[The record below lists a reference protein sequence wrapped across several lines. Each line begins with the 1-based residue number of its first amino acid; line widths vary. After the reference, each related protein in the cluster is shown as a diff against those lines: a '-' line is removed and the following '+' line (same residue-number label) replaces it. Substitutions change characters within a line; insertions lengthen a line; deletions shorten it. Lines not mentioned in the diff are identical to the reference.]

1 MALQRYEF
9 LLKTG
14 QQTGQK
20 KRPSPLSLRAAG
32 GGRAASADAAGHAEG
47 GGDGAQDAEQR
58 LQDEFPGL
66 FLFHGAWGLGVK
78 VLFFLNA
85 NYANFLDADDADDA
99 D

>member
-1 MALQRYEF
+1 MRGGE
-9 LLKTG
+9 
-14 QQTGQK
+14 
-20 KRPSPLSLRAAG
+20 

-78 VLFFLNA
+78 VLFFLERKLRK
-85 NYANFLDADDADDA
+85 FFRRGWRGWRRLKFRTQITQITQI
-99 D
+99 